1 MSIREQ
7 RRIGFSSLVLLGLA
21 FVAAVMA
28 SNALLS
34 GYRVDLTE
42 NHLFTISPGTREILT
57 SIQEPINLYLFFSEE
72 ASKGAPFLRTYEA
85 RVREMLNEFQSV
97 SEGKLVVHVV
107 DPVPFSDD
115 EDRATEYGLKPANI
129 GNQAIYFGLA
139 GTNSVGDKDVIGF
152 FQPGKEAFL
161 EYDLAKLVYNL
172 ANPDKVVV
180 GLLSGVS
187 MDAGFDPRTR
197 QITRAWTV
205 TDQARQLFELRKLP
219 ASLDRID
226 DDVDVLWLVH
236 PKSLDQKTLYAI
248 DQFILK
254 GGRALIFVDPL
265 AEIDMSSANPEE
277 EGGSSSASGLKPLF
291 DAWGIR
297 FSADQVVA
305 DNVYALSVNGGPGRR
320 PMRHLGILGVDQDS
334 LDQQDVVTAGLNTVD
349 LSTAGYFTATKD
361 QSSDVTFTPLITS
374 SAEASAMPV
383 ADFQFLSQPESLLDN
398 FKATGERYVL
408 AARLQGKLDSAFPD
422 GPPAEPAKPQDSGGP
437 EGASPQAGQPA
448 SSGSGSDDPSSDDN
462 ANAPQQHLSSGDNAN
477 IILVGD
483 VDILSD
489 RLWVQAQNFLGQQL
503 KTAFANN
510 GDFVVNALDNLSGS
524 AALIGI
530 RSRADFSRPFTT
542 VEALRREADA
552 KFRQTE
558 QQLQKQL
565 TDTENKLGQLQAGR
579 EDEGSLLMTPEQQQ
593 EIQQFLD
600 EQVRIRRELR
610 TVRRNL
616 DRSIEQL
623 GATLKV
629 VNIGLMPF
637 LLTVIALVVVA
648 LKRNKKATKQ

>member
-334 LDQQDVVTAGLNTVD
+334 LDQHSRLFHGYEGPEQRRHVYAVDHLQRRSLSHAGSR
-349 LSTAGYFTATKD
+349 LSVLVPAGVPAG
-361 QSSDVTFTPLITS
+361 Q
-374 SAEASAMPV
+374 
-383 ADFQFLSQPESLLDN
+383 FQGDRR
-398 FKATGERYVL
+398 AVR
-408 AARLQGKLDSAFPD
+408 AR
-422 GPPAEPAKPQDSGGP
+422 GPPAR
-437 EGASPQAGQPA
+437 QAGLRF
-448 SSGSGSDDPSSDDN
+448 SGWPPGR
-462 ANAPQQHLSSGDNAN
+462 A
-477 IILVGD
+477 
-483 VDILSD
+483 
-489 RLWVQAQNFLGQQL
+489 R
-503 KTAFANN
+503 KTP
-510 GDFVVNALDNLSGS
+510 G
-524 AALIGI
+524 
-530 RSRADFSRPFTT
+530 
-542 VEALRREADA
+542 LRR
-552 KFRQTE
+552 T
-558 QQLQKQL
+558 
-565 TDTENKLGQLQAGR
+565 G
-579 EDEGSLLMTPEQQQ
+579 GSVPTSWPACL
-593 EIQQFLD
+593 
-600 EQVRIRRELR
+600 
-610 TVRRNL
+610 
-616 DRSIEQL
+616 
-623 GATLKV
+623 
-629 VNIGLMPF
+629 
-637 LLTVIALVVVA
+637 
-648 LKRNKKATKQ
+648 